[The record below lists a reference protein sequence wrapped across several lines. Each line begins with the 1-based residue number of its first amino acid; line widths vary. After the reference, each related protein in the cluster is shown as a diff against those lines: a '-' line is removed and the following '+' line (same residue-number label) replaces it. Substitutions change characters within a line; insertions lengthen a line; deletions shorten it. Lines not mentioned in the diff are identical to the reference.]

1 MKIFTNKSRKEEK
14 DPEWAPWRQ
23 KLHEIIFE
31 HYTFWGKEFDV
42 ILLWAIFLSIIAVM
56 LESVESVRMKHG
68 EVLRAIEWG
77 FTIAFTLE
85 YIARI
90 CSVKKPIYYI
100 TSFYGIVD
108 LLAILPTYLS
118 IFFAGGQ
125 YLMVI
130 RTFRLLRVFRILKL
144 ARFLGES
151 RLLQAALKASRYKI
165 TVFFGAVVIIVTI
178 MGTLMYLVEGPEN
191 GFKSIPISV
200 YWAIVTLTTVGYGD
214 IAPQTVLGQALASI
228 IMLLGYAIIAV
239 PTGIVT
245 SEITQASMEKKR
257 NNVCD
262 HCSAEGHDIDA
273 NYCRKCGAKFNNPE
287 YPT

>member
-1 MKIFTNKSRKEEK
+1 MKITSKKSEKEEK
-14 DPEWAPWRQ
+14 DPDWAPWRK

-31 HYTFWGKEFDV
+31 HHTYWGRKFDV
-42 ILLWAIFLSIIAVM
+42 LLLWAILLSIIAVM
-56 LESVESVRMKHG
+56 LESVEDIRLEYG
-68 EVLRAIEWG
+68 EELRIVEWV

-90 CSVKKPIYYI
+90 LSVKKPKYYI
-100 TSFYGIVD
+100 TSFYGIID
-108 LLAILPTYLS
+108 LLAFLPTYLS
-118 IFFAGGQ
+118 IFLAGGQ

-130 RTFRLLRVFRILKL
+130 RTIRLLRVFRILKL

-151 RLLQAALKASRYKI
+151 RLLKNALKASRYKI
-165 TVFFGAVVIIVTI
+165 TVFFGAVLILVIV

-191 GFKSIPISV
+191 GFNSIPLSV

-214 IAPQTVLGQALASI
+214 IAPQTVSGKALASI

-245 SEITQASMEKKR
+245 SEITQASRERKK

-273 NYCRKCGAKFNNPE
+273 KYCRNCGAKFDDE
-287 YPT
+287 MFT

>member
-1 MKIFTNKSRKEEK
+1 MKILTNKTRKEEK
-14 DPEWAPWRQ
+14 DPKWAPWRQ
-23 KLHEIIFE
+23 KLHEVIFE
-31 HYTFWGKEFDV
+31 HYTFWGREFDV

-56 LESVESVRMKHG
+56 LESVEPVRSKYG
-68 EVLRAIEWG
+68 DILRAIEWG
-77 FTIAFTLE
+77 FTIAFTIE

-90 CSVKKPIYYI
+90 LSVKKPIYYI
-100 TSFYGIVD
+100 ISFYGIVD

-118 IFFAGGQ
+118 IFLPGGQ

-165 TVFFGAVVIIVTI
+165 TVFFGVVVIVVTI

-191 GFKSIPISV
+191 GFKSIPVSV

-214 IAPQTVLGQALASI
+214 IAPQTVLGQALASV

-245 SEITQASMEKKR
+245 SEITQASMEKKKKQR
-257 NNVCD
+257 L
-262 HCSAEGHDIDA
+262 
-273 NYCRKCGAKFNNPE
+273 
-287 YPT
+287 

>member
-1 MKIFTNKSRKEEK
+1 MKILTNKTRKEEK
-14 DPEWAPWRQ
+14 DPKWAPWRQ
-23 KLHEIIFE
+23 KMHEVIFE
-31 HYTFWGKEFDV
+31 HYTFWGREFDV
-42 ILLWAIFLSIIAVM
+42 LLLWAIFLSIIAVM
-56 LESVESVRMKHG
+56 LESVEPVRSKYG
-68 EVLRAIEWG
+68 DILRAIEWG
-77 FTIAFTLE
+77 FTIAFTIE

-90 CSVKKPIYYI
+90 LSVKKPIYYI

-118 IFFAGGQ
+118 IFLPGGQ

-165 TVFFGAVVIIVTI
+165 IVFFGVVVIVVTI

-191 GFKSIPISV
+191 GFKSIPVSV

-214 IAPQTVLGQALASI
+214 IAPQTVLGQALASV

-245 SEITQASMEKKR
+245 SEITQASMEKRK

-262 HCSAEGHDIDA
+262 NCSAEGHAIDA
-273 NYCRKCGAKFNNPE
+273 KYCWNCGAKFNNQE